1 MTKYLCDK
9 MAIGIWEFLA
19 IAVVVGG
26 LVKIFSRQ
34 NSEKSKSRRISRGFE
49 EVEGLLIGGLIMTF
63 VGIGV
68 YSAPYYIPDASP
80 WMFIGGFMTG
90 GIGLALLISFLILRK
105 RY

>member
-1 MTKYLCDK
+1 MV
-9 MAIGIWEFLA
+9 IGIWEFLV
-19 IAVVVGG
+19 IAVVVSG

-34 NSEKSKSRRISRGFE
+34 SSEKSKSRRAPRGFE
-49 EVEGLLIGGLIMTF
+49 EVESLLIGGLILTF
-63 VGIGV
+63 VGLGV

-80 WMFIGGFMTG
+80 WMFIGGFVLG